1 MLDTARLYE
10 LGGELGVNITELRR
24 IPAERLPLELCERWL
39 REDDDVYLA
48 SGTPTWSSLVTALR
62 SIGASGVANRIER
75 ECK

>member
-39 REDDDVYLA
+39 RENDDVLQT
-48 SGTPTWSSLVTALR
+48 SGIPTWISLVRPLR
-62 SIGASGVANRIER
+62 SIGANGLANRIER